1 MDRAVVIALL
11 VIVVVF
17 FFLKPKT
24 EEIPIQQNNPNQKI
38 ENLKN
43 PNNNKVLKYFGA
55 HYCPYSN
62 EKSEAYNLIV
72 NQFRRQYPT
81 VNLEVYW
88 IDTTEGQPESQR
100 ARVEYVPT
108 LTDKNYRHIPVQT
121 SSTQQGQRRIFQEM
135 YNKL

>member
-1 MDRAVVIALL
+1 MDRAIIIALL

-17 FFLKPKT
+17 LLLKPEDKQ
-24 EEIPIQQNNPNQKI
+24 EPENKKI

-43 PNNNKVLKYFGA
+43 KNDNKVLKYFGA

-72 NQFRRQYPT
+72 NQFRRQYPNL
-81 VNLEVYW
+81 NLEVYW
-88 IDTTEGQPESQR
+88 IDTPQGQPEARR
-100 ARVEYVPT
+100 AQVEYVPT

-121 SSTQQGQRRIFQEM
+121 SNTQQGQRKIFQEM
-135 YNKL
+135 YNRL

>member
-24 EEIPIQQNNPNQKI
+24 ETETNPNQKI

-43 PNNNKVLKYFGA
+43 FPQNKTLKYFGA

-81 VNLEVYW
+81 VNLEIYW
-88 IDTTEGQPESQR
+88 IDTEQGQPESQR

-121 SSTQQGQRRIFQEM
+121 SSTPQGQRRIFQEM